1 MLGVIVGGHMLQRLG
16 AAGLIKNKK
25 QKYYNVLNRYNVYL
39 CKIFISK
46 VANEQSSQKKKII
59 LHSGQ

>member
-25 QKYYNVLNRYNVYL
+25 QKYLDVFKLIQCL
-39 CKIFISK
+39 FM
-46 VANEQSSQKKKII
+46 
-59 LHSGQ
+59 

>member
-25 QKYYNVLNRYNVYL
+25 T
-39 CKIFISK
+39 KILGCF
-46 VANEQSSQKKKII
+46 
-59 LHSGQ
+59 